1 VYHESNSMKRAVF
14 FFLLL
19 LAGGGILLWYY
30 SRPKPIP
37 VILKKVERGRVEASV
52 ANTRVGTVKA
62 CRRSG
67 VAPAVGGQVAKLN
80 VKEGDRVKEGQL
92 LLEIWNKD
100 LTAALNLAGN
110 EANAARART
119 EEACVLAE
127 VAQREAERQVRLKKM
142 NLVADEQVDRA
153 VTEAKARAAV
163 CQSARANI
171 QSSEAR
177 VAEAAAAKERTILR
191 APFDGVVA
199 EVNAELG
206 EYITPS
212 PPGIPTS
219 PAVDLIDDSCLYVTA
234 PIDEVDAPAIR
245 VGMNAFV
252 TLDAFPQRRF
262 PAHVRRIAP
271 YVLDREKQARTVE
284 VEVELERSGD
294 LSGLLE
300 GYSADVEVVLDAKEG
315 VLRLPTAAVLDGSR
329 LLVYREGDGRLEER
343 TFERG
348 LSNWDFTEIVSGVSE
363 GERVVVS
370 VGREGVEAG
379 VRVVPE
385 AADESDSRSA
395 GKS

>member
-1 VYHESNSMKRAVF
+1 MRRGVLILPLIAA
-14 FFLLL
+14 
-19 LAGGGILLWYY
+19 AGVASFWYF
-30 SRPKPIP
+30 SRPKSIP
-37 VILKKVERGRVEASV
+37 VILRKVERARVEASV

-62 CRRSG
+62 CRRSRI
-67 VAPAVGGQVAKLN
+67 APAVGGQVAKLN
-80 VKEGDRVKEGQL
+80 VKEGERVKGGQV

-100 LTAALNLAGN
+100 LTAALNLAGS
-110 EANAARART
+110 EANAARARAD
-119 EEACVLAE
+119 EACVLAE

-142 NLVADEQVDRA
+142 NLVAEEQVDRA
-153 VTEAKARAAV
+153 VTEAKARTAV
-163 CQSARANI
+163 CQSARADI

-177 VAEAAAAKERTILR
+177 VVEARAAKERTVLR

-219 PAVDLIDDSCLYVTA
+219 PAVDLIDDRCLYVTA

-245 VGMNAFV
+245 VGMKAFV
-252 TLDAFPQRRF
+252 TLDAFPERRF

-284 VEVELERSGD
+284 VEVELERSRD

-300 GYSADVEVVLDAKEG
+300 GYSADVEVVLDAKED
-315 VLRLPTAAVLDGSR
+315 VLRVPTAAVLDGSR
-329 LLVYREGDGRLEER
+329 LLVYREGEGRLAER

-348 LSNWDFTEIVSGVSE
+348 LSNWEFTEIVSGVAE

-370 VGREGVEAG
+370 VGREGIEVG

-385 AADESDSRSA
+385 AADKSDSRPA
-395 GKS
+395 EK

>member
-1 VYHESNSMKRAVF
+1 MKRGVF
-14 FFLLL
+14 LFLLL
-19 LAGGGILLWYY
+19 LAGGGIYLWYY

-52 ANTRVGTVKA
+52 ANTRAGTVKA
-62 CRRSG
+62 CRRSHL
-67 VAPAVGGQVAKLN
+67 APAVGGQVARLN
-80 VKEGDRVKEGQL
+80 VNEGDRVKEGQV

-100 LTAALNLAGN
+100 LTAAVNLAVN
-110 EANAARART
+110 EANVARARAD
-119 EEACVLAE
+119 EACVLAE

-163 CQSARANI
+163 CQSARANVE
-171 QSSEAR
+171 SSEAR
-177 VAEAAAAKERTILR
+177 VAETRAAKERTILK
-191 APFDGVVA
+191 APFGGVVA

-245 VGMNAFV
+245 VGMKAFV
-252 TLDAFPQRRF
+252 TLDAFPQHRF

-284 VEVELERSGD
+284 VEVELEKSKD
-294 LSGLLE
+294 VAGLLE
-300 GYSADVEVVLDAKEG
+300 GYSADVEVVLDSKDG
-315 VLRLPTAAVLDGSR
+315 ILRVPTEAVLDGSR
-329 LLVYREGDGRLEER
+329 LLLYREGDGRLEER
-343 TFERG
+343 SFERG
-348 LSNWDFTEIVSGVSE
+348 LSNWEFTEIVSGVAE

-370 VGREGVEAG
+370 VGREDVEAG
-379 VRVVPE
+379 VRAVPE
-385 AADESDSRSA
+385 AADKSDSRPA
-395 GKS
+395 EK

>member
-1 VYHESNSMKRAVF
+1 MLL
-14 FFLLL
+14 FLLL
-19 LAGGGILLWYY
+19 LAGGGIVLWHY

-37 VILKKVERGRVEASV
+37 VILQEVRRGPVEATV

-62 CRRSG
+62 CRRSRI
-67 VAPAVGGQVAKLN
+67 APAVGGQVARLN
-80 VKEGDRVKEGQL
+80 VKEGDRVKEGQV

-100 LTAALNLAGN
+100 LTAEVNLAVY
-110 EANAARART
+110 EANAARARA
-119 EEACVLAE
+119 EEACALAE
-127 VAQREAERQVRLKKM
+127 VAQREAERQVRLRSM
-142 NLVADEQVDRA
+142 NLVAEEQVDRA
-153 VTEAKARAAV
+153 VTEAKARVAV
-163 CQSARANI
+163 CQSARANVD
-171 QSSEAR
+171 SSQAR
-177 VAEAAAAKERTILR
+177 VAEARAARERTILE
-191 APFDGVVA
+191 APFEGVVA

-245 VGMNAFV
+245 VGMKAFV

-262 PAHVRRIAP
+262 PAKVRRIAP

-284 VEVELERSGD
+284 VEVELERSKG
-294 LSGLLE
+294 LGGLLE
-300 GYSADVEVVLDAKEG
+300 GYSADVEVVIDAKEE
-315 VLRLPTAAVLDGSR
+315 VLRVPTAAVLDGSR
-329 LLVYREGDGRLEER
+329 LLVYREGDERLEER

-348 LSNWDFTEIVSGVSE
+348 LSNWDFTEIVSGISE

-379 VRVVPE
+379 AYVAPE
-385 AADESDSRSA
+385 TGDDAEPQPAI
-395 GKS
+395 KQ